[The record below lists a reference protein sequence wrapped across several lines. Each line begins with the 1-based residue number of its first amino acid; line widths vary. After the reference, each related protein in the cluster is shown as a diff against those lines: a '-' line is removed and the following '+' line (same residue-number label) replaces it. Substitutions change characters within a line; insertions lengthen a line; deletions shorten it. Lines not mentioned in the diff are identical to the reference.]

1 MNSSERLNEILSII
15 SDSAAPISGS
25 ALARRLGVSR
35 QIIVKDIAALKEQ
48 GADIISTTKGYI
60 IHHAPKPER
69 VFKVVHKDDEIRTEL
84 EAIISSGGTVKDV
97 FVWHKIYGR
106 LSAELNIRTMQDINE
121 YIDSLK
127 NGRSSPLKN
136 VTSEYHYH
144 TVSAE
149 SEAALDSIGSALES
163 AGFLVKDED

>member
-1 MNSSERLNEILSII
+1 MNSSERLNEILNKITNS
-15 SDSAAPISGS
+15 SAPVSGS
-25 ALARRLGVSR
+25 ALARELGVSR
-35 QIIVKDIAALKEQ
+35 QIIVKDIAALKEH
-48 GADIISTTKGYI
+48 GADIISTTKGYM
-60 IHHAPKPER
+60 IHRAPLPER

-84 EAIISSGGTVKDV
+84 ETVINNGGTVKDV

-106 LSAELNIRTMQDINE
+106 LSAELNIKTMQDINE

-144 TVSAE
+144 TVSADSE
-149 SEAALDSIGSALES
+149 SALDIIGGALE
-163 AGFLVKDED
+163 AVGFLVKDED

>member
-1 MNSSERLNEILSII
+1 MNSSERLNEILNKITNS
-15 SDSAAPISGS
+15 SAPVSGS
-25 ALARRLGVSR
+25 ALARELGVSR
-35 QIIVKDIAALKEQ
+35 QIIVKDIAALKEH
-48 GADIISTTKGYI
+48 GADIISTTKGYM
-60 IHHAPKPER
+60 IHRAPPPER

-84 EAIISSGGTVKDV
+84 ETVINNGGTVKDV

-106 LSAELNIRTMQDINE
+106 LSAELNIKTMQDINE

-144 TVSAE
+144 TVSAD
-149 SEAALDSIGSALES
+149 SETTLDIIGGALE
-163 AGFLVKDED
+163 AVGFLVKDED

>member
-1 MNSSERLNEILSII
+1 MNSSERLKEILNKITNS
-15 SDSAAPISGS
+15 SAPVSGS
-25 ALARRLGVSR
+25 ALARELGVSR
-35 QIIVKDIAALKEQ
+35 QIIVKDIAALKEH
-48 GADIISTTKGYI
+48 GADIISTTKGYMLNRV
-60 IHHAPKPER
+60 PLPER

-84 EAIISSGGTVKDV
+84 ETVINNGGTVKDV

-106 LSAELNIRTMQDINE
+106 LYAELNIRTIQDINE

-144 TVSAE
+144 TVSAN
-149 SEAALDSIGSALES
+149 SEATLDIIGGALE
-163 AGFLVKDED
+163 AVGFLVKDED